1 MVCKKCNKSI
11 SNELY
16 FCTNCG
22 ELLKDIG
29 IKTENSKVAF
39 AERSK
44 AFIDYVNSYHE
55 STSNNNHAVWD
66 VAIDKYVKLIE
77 KTQHIMKYDL
87 LKEQITNRAGLFKSM
102 NLFLSKCK
110 TPEFH
115 IAFVGAIKAGKSTLI
130 NALLGKNLAS
140 TSVTPETAVLTKFRA
155 AKNKNYVKVVFYNST
170 EWSELWQSIL
180 DSKSKIFMDEYKKH
194 NAEEQ
199 KSNWIGSKDC
209 YKEFDSIIELE
220 NEIEKWTSSK
230 KATHYFVK
238 EVEVGLMDFNLP
250 EEVVFVDTPGL
261 DDAVRY
267 RSDVTRRYIDRANA
281 VFACVKSDAMT
292 GPELATIYRIFANT
306 RYNPEKVYVIGTQ
319 LDTLNRPSDNWVEQK
334 NEWIKYLSQDDCFRS
349 KQLAE
354 KNVFAVAAHVE
365 NLVLNFNN
373 LDEDSI
379 IELESMALKF
389 RIRNIEENIEE
400 LHRFSNV
407 SFLKGV
413 LQSEIVCKYKEL
425 LHEDLKNS
433 YLELKELISTVM
445 IEFRSENEKLLEIA
459 NSDMEKIQQERMK
472 ANEELEN
479 IQKYKSDLLSTLE
492 LVKKGTQQ
500 RVDELCN
507 QLKGLGSR

>member
-1 MVCKKCNKSI
+1 MVCKNCNKSI
-11 SNELY
+11 LSEFY

-29 IKTENSKVAF
+29 LTSDNSKAALV
-39 AERSK
+39 ERIK
-44 AFIDYVNSYHE
+44 DFIHYA
-55 STSNNNHAVWD
+55 NNYSEPSISSRTIWD
-66 VAIDKYVKLIE
+66 VTIDKYMKVIE

-87 LKEQITNRAGLFKSM
+87 LKEQLANRAGLFKSM
-102 NLFLSKCK
+102 NLFVSKCK

-155 AKNKNYVKVVFYNST
+155 SKNKSYVRVTFYNSI

-199 KSNWIGSKDC
+199 KTNWIGAKDFF
-209 YKEFDSIIELE
+209 KEFEGIVELE
-220 NEIEKWTSSK
+220 KEIEIWTSSK
-230 KATHYFVK
+230 KVMHYFVK
-238 EVEVGLMDFNLP
+238 EVEVGLIDFNLP

-306 RYNPEKVYVIGTQ
+306 RYNPEKVFVIGTQ
-319 LDTLNRPSDNWVEQK
+319 LDTLNRPADNWFEQK
-334 NEWIKYLSQDDCFRS
+334 NEWIKYLSQDDCYKS

-354 KNVFAVAAHVE
+354 KNVFAVAAHIE
-365 NLVLNFNN
+365 NLVLSFDN
-373 LDEDSI
+373 LDEDSK
-379 IELESMALKF
+379 IELESIALKF
-389 RIRNIEENIEE
+389 RIRNVEESIEE
-400 LHRFSNV
+400 LHKLSNI
-407 SFLKGV
+407 SYLKVV
-413 LQSEIVCKYKEL
+413 LQDEIVNKYKEL

-433 YLELKELISTVM
+433 YIDLKELISTVI
-445 IEFRSENEKLLEIA
+445 IEYRSENEKLLEIA
-459 NSDMEKIQQERMK
+459 NSDMEKIREERTR
-472 ANEELEN
+472 ANEELAN

-492 LVKKGTQQ
+492 LVRIGTQQ